1 MVFQLLQIIGIG
13 WLIYIWL
20 VYRESISAIIL
31 NKIYNIGTL
40 RHVLVYGITAG
51 LLILIMKISYYIQ
64 GNVQIDNESTTMMM
78 RDILVFFNLGFN
90 WIIMGFISLSIIA
103 FFSFLAKRFLGWK
116 K

>member
-1 MVFQLLQIIGIG
+1 MIFQLLQIIGIG

-40 RHVLVYGITAG
+40 RHVLAYGITAG
-51 LLILIMKISYYIQ
+51 LLILIVKISYYMQ
-64 GNVQIDNESTTMMM
+64 GNVQTNNELTMTM
-78 RDILVFFNLGFN
+78 RDILIFLKLGYYWF
-90 WIIMGFISLSIIA
+90 IMGFISLSIIA
-103 FFSFLAKRFLGWK
+103 FFSFLAKRLGWK

>member
-1 MVFQLLQIIGIG
+1 MIFQLLQIIGLV

-40 RHVLVYGITAG
+40 RHVLTYGISAG
-51 LLILIMKISYYIQ
+51 LLILIVKISYYIQ
-64 GNVQIDNESTTMMM
+64 GNVQTNNESTTMIM
-78 RDILVFFNLGFN
+78 RDIFVFFNLGFN

>member
-1 MVFQLLQIIGIG
+1 MIFQLLQIIGLV

-40 RHVLVYGITAG
+40 RHVLAYGISAG
-51 LLILIMKISYYIQ
+51 LLILIVKISYYIQ
-64 GNVQIDNESTTMMM
+64 DNVQTNNELTTMMM
-78 RDILVFFNLGFN
+78 RDIFVFFNLGFN